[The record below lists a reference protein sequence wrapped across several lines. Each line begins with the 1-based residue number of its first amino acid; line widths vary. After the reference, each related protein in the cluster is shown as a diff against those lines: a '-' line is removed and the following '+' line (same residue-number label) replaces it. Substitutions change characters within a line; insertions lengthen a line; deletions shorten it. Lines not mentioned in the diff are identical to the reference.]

1 MRYGYE
7 LLRDGPYLRVV
18 LPDVLPPDWRTLRRE
33 VGTEID
39 DGADRVVLVASDGV
53 GSGSDGARLDE
64 MVASLRN
71 EGVDA
76 FVVWDESY
84 DQGRMTREEVGSM
97 STKLE
102 NYTPVDVKRVTVP
115 DAVPEETPDQG
126 RGLGVVWGVLRLLM
140 GWTFLWAFV
149 DKMFGLGFATG
160 RDADT
165 GAIVFGGADAWING
179 GSPTAGVLG
188 FAVKGPFKGFYQSLT
203 GFQMGAAGPTAAAW
217 VDWVFMISMLAIGL
231 ALILGIGVKLASIG
245 GAVWMVIFYT
255 ATAIWPE
262 HNPFVDEHVIM
273 FVVLIGLFL
282 ANAGRYLGFGRW
294 WQGTALVRK
303 HPILS

>member
-7 LLRDGPYLRVV
+7 FLRDGPYLRVV

-33 VGTEID
+33 VETEID
-39 DGADRVVLVASDGV
+39 DGATRVMLVVSDCV
-53 GSGSDGARLDE
+53 GFGSDGARLDE
-64 MVASLRN
+64 MVASLRH
-71 EGVDA
+71 EGVEA
-76 FVVWDESY
+76 LVVWDEQTPRY
-84 DQGRMTREEVGSM
+84 PATVDEEVGSM
-97 STKLE
+97 RTELDTRPAPMVE
-102 NYTPVDVKRVTVP
+102 TVTVP
-115 DAVPEETPDQG
+115 EAAPETG
-126 RGLGVVWGVLRLLM
+126 RGVGIVWGVLRLLM
-140 GWTFLWAFV
+140 GWTFLWAFI

-188 FAVKGPFKGFYQSLT
+188 FAVKGPFKGFYQSVT

-217 VDWVFMISMLAIGL
+217 VDWVFMLSMLAIGL

-245 GAVWMVIFYT
+245 GAIWMVIFYT

-262 HNPFVDEHVIM
+262 HNPFVDEHVIEL
-273 FVVLIGLFL
+273 VVLIGLFL
-282 ANAGRYLGFGRW
+282 ANAGRHLGFGTW
-294 WQGTALVRK
+294 WQRTALVRRF
-303 HPILS
+303 PILS